1 MMEEVRKRGRPK
13 GEDTRVMHVRVPV
26 RLLDQLETLQFVTKR
41 PTSDLVRNYLETYVL
56 QHEDLLTAV
65 ARARGELERTYTAA
79 DIDAQERGQ
88 IEADEELGR
97 ELAKDGGHGDE
108 D

>member
-1 MMEEVRKRGRPK
+1 MTDQAKKRGRPK

-41 PTSDLVRNYLETYVL
+41 STSDLVRNFLETYVL
-56 QHEDLLTAV
+56 QHGDLLAAV
-65 ARARGELERTYTAA
+65 ARARGELARTYTAA
-79 DIDAQERGQ
+79 EIEAQERGQ
-88 IEADEELGR
+88 LEADEELAR
-97 ELAKDGGHGDE
+97 ELAKDSGHGD